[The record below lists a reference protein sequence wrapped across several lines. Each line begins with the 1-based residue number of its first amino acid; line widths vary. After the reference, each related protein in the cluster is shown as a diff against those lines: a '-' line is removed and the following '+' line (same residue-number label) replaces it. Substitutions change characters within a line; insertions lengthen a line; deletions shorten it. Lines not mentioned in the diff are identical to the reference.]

1 MTTKNFI
8 LNNVKVV
15 VLIFS
20 LHSLCSCIEDYPITI
35 NQKYE
40 NALVVDGKI
49 TNLPGPYTIKLS
61 TATSIEDQS
70 FSPFEN
76 ATVTIS
82 DDEGNTEILSETE
95 PGKYQTTAAGI
106 RGIVG
111 RSYKITIQTKAGKH
125 YESEFEELLAPIGI
139 ESLTANLES
148 PYSPNLYAPDL
159 NIDHED
165 GYQFYV
171 TTASSE
177 KDQNYYWQLDETWEI
192 RSYYK
197 PSRIYDPVGGPN
209 HTGRYYIPAS
219 IDTLYYC
226 WKSLE
231 NKTYTASTVHLNSS
245 KIINLPLNFVSIH
258 SEMLK
263 YKYSL
268 LLTQFT
274 ISENAHNFL
283 NELINQ
289 EDGLEGLYTKQ
300 PYQIRGNV
308 YNIDNTEDAVLGYF
322 IVASTTESARL
333 TVARPAEIQSQ
344 WNMNCEGDDFSI
356 YLGQDLTFK
365 LNQGHELKYLA
376 EVTYTA
382 YGGFSGDIPYLK
394 IDETLPPVECID
406 CTSRG
411 ATTIKPDY
419 WDQ

>member
-1 MTTKNFI
+1 
-8 LNNVKVV
+8 
-15 VLIFS
+15 
-20 LHSLCSCIEDYPITI
+20 
-35 NQKYE
+35 
-40 NALVVDGKI
+40 
-49 TNLPGPYTIKLS
+49 
-61 TATSIEDQS
+61 
-70 FSPFEN
+70 
-76 ATVTIS
+76 
-82 DDEGNTEILSETE
+82 
-95 PGKYQTTAAGI
+95 
-106 RGIVG
+106 
-111 RSYKITIQTKAGKH
+111 
-125 YESEFEELLAPIGI
+125 
-139 ESLTANLES
+139 
-148 PYSPNLYAPDL
+148 
-159 NIDHED
+159 
-165 GYQFYV
+165 
-171 TTASSE
+171 
-177 KDQNYYWQLDETWEI
+177 
-192 RSYYK
+192 
-197 PSRIYDPVGGPN
+197 
-209 HTGRYYIPAS
+209 
-219 IDTLYYC
+219 
-226 WKSLE
+226 
-231 NKTYTASTVHLNSS
+231 
-245 KIINLPLNFVSIH
+245 
-258 SEMLK
+258 
-263 YKYSL
+263 